1 MYSRIARSY
10 KNFDVATA
18 LAQTLVPLKVYV
30 KLDLTKGIKFIRNV
44 TGARYREVVQHYFK
58 RISLELSG

>member
-1 MYSRIARSY
+1 MSLKKQWR
-10 KNFDVATA
+10 VATA

-44 TGARYREVVQHYFK
+44 TGARYREVVQTLFQED
-58 RISLELSG
+58 SLELSG